1 MMNVDL
7 RGVDTPTAE
16 REPAMSLCS
25 VKMRQRRIE
34 ELNELALLFGCS
46 RADVIRYCVCVGIPQ
61 LRQVLG
67 DREPRT

>member
-34 ELNELALLFGCS
+34 ELNELAGLFNCRRS
-46 RADVIRYCVCVGIPQ
+46 DIVRYCISVGIPQ
-61 LRQVLG
+61 LRQVLE